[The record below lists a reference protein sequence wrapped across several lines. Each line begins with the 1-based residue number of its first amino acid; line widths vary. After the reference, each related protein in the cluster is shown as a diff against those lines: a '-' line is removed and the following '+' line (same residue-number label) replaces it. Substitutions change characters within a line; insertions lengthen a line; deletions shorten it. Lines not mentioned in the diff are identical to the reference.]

1 VANSQTKNS
10 FEYSENKKQ
19 RRIERKYN
27 KLIGQALI
35 DYNDRTMGELFEY
48 LDMLK
53 AEMEQELIKAGA
65 ISEDK

>member
-1 VANSQTKNS
+1 MAKQSKNS

-27 KLIGQALI
+27 KLIEQALI
-35 DYNDRTMGELFEY
+35 DFNDRTIQELFEY
-48 LDMLK
+48 LDILK
-53 AEMEQELIKAGA
+53 AQMQEELIKAGV

>member
-1 VANSQTKNS
+1 MARQLKNVK

-27 KLIGQALI
+27 NLIAQALI
-35 DYNDRTMGELFEY
+35 DYKDKTMGELWEY
-48 LDMLK
+48 LDKLK
-53 AEMEQELIKAGA
+53 ADMEQEFINAGV

>member
-1 VANSQTKNS
+1 MAKQSKNS

-27 KLIGQALI
+27 KLIEQALI
-35 DYNDRTMGELFEY
+35 DFNDRTMQELFEY
-48 LDMLK
+48 LDILK
-53 AEMEQELIKAGA
+53 AQMQEELIKAGV